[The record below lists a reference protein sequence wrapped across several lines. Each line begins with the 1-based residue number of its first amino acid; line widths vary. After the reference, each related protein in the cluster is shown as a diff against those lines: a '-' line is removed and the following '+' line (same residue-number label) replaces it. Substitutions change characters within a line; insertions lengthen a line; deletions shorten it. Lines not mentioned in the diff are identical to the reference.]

1 MVLGTVAAVE
11 EKIRRDRQ
19 LLVVFLIL
27 SISLL
32 LFVPTVLGI
41 QKGKENQRSEWM
53 FGFL

>member
-27 SISLL
+27 SSPLR
-32 LFVPTVLGI
+32 THCLGHPKRKRKPEI
-41 QKGKENQRSEWM
+41 GVDVWFPVK
-53 FGFL
+53 